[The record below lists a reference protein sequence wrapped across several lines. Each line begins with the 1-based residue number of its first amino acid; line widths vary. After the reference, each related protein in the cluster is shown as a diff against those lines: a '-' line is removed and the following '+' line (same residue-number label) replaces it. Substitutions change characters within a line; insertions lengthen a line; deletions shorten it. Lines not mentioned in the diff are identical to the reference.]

1 MDLMTPRDIARVG
14 LPPRRRHIDRTGSLL
29 FRTERKEV
37 LMRKFFRNMVLGGVM
52 TLVGFGGANA
62 FAKGPGSGKGHKGAH
77 KLSIKKN
84 VTPVI

>member
-1 MDLMTPRDIARVG
+1 
-14 LPPRRRHIDRTGSLL
+14 
-29 FRTERKEV
+29 
-37 LMRKFFRNMVLGGVM
+37 MRKFFRNMVLGGVM